1 MRLLFLFLPI
11 LFCGCASQFAALR
24 GDRSQDIAL
33 EELRVEV
40 GDVKHTLHA
49 QQVEI
54 RLLEEKIEQD
64 GSAKIDHLRE
74 EIALLERKIVL
85 LEKNQNHLTTHA
97 NQTSAS
103 LVQYR
108 DQIVEIDRKLEEV
121 GRAKVAALHKT
132 SPKNHRVVTGDS
144 LEKIARQ
151 HHTSVALIKQLNNL
165 SSDRIVVGQE
175 LRLPHE

>member
-1 MRLLFLFLPI
+1 MKFFLLPFLL
-11 LFCGCASQFAALR
+11 LCGCASQFAALR
-24 GDRSQDIAL
+24 NDHSQDIAL

-54 RLLEEKIEQD
+54 RLLEEKLEKE
-64 GSAKIDHLRE
+64 GSSKVDALRE
-74 EIALLERKIVL
+74 EIALLERKITF
-85 LEKNQNHLTTHA
+85 LEKSQSHLTSHA

-108 DQIVEIDRKLEEV
+108 DQIVELDRRLE
-121 GRAKVAALHKT
+121 GRARGGIGHTSSSKTYKVV
-132 SPKNHRVVTGDS
+132 SGDS
-144 LEKIARQ
+144 LEKIARL
-151 HHTSVALIKQLNNL
+151 HHTTVPALKQVNHL

-175 LRLPHE
+175 LQIPHE